1 MSNVVD
7 KRSELLFCYD
17 VTDANPNGDPMD
29 ENKPRIDEETGINIV
44 TDVRLKRTVRDYLC
58 DYRGFN
64 GTNGKDIL
72 VREITVGDFIQ
83 DAKMRAEDFLLDE
96 ENKKILKKDVPNIFK
111 MREIIEQNVKTQ
123 CIDLRLF
130 GATLP
135 IELNIKNKNKKE
147 SSSDDD
153 SKSSSSKKSSITY
166 TGPVQF
172 KIGRSLHQVELKHIK
187 GTGAFASKPGSQ
199 QKTFREEYVLPY
211 SFIAFHGIVNET
223 AAVHTG
229 LTAEDVKEL
238 VSAMWKGTQ
247 NLISRSKFGQ
257 MPRLL
262 MKVTYK
268 EKGFFIG
275 DLDKKIKVT
284 GCDNPL
290 KIRNLKDFVLDIT
303 ELLAALEKSAAKI
316 ESIEY
321 VMDENLRLS
330 GKLPGTFKSLTLF

>member
-64 GTNGKDIL
+64 GAAGKDIL
-72 VREITVGDFIQ
+72 IREITESSGLQ
-83 DAKMRAEDFLLDE
+83 DAKMRAEDF
-96 ENKKILKKDVPNIFK
+96 ILKDGNKIAKKELKSVGE
-111 MREIIEQNVKTQ
+111 MVEIIDRNIKEQ

-135 IELNIKNKNKKE
+135 IEFTPK
-147 SSSDDD
+147 D
-153 SKSSSSKKSSITY
+153 KSSITY

-172 KIGRSLHQVELKHIK
+172 KIGRSLHPVELKHIK

-229 LTAEDVKEL
+229 LTDDDVKEL
-238 VSAMWKGTQ
+238 VSGIWKGTQ

-262 MKVTYK
+262 LKVTYK

-290 KIRNLKDFVLDIT
+290 KIRSLKDFVLDIT
-303 ELLAALEKSAAKI
+303 DLLAALEKHAAKI

-321 VMDENLRLS
+321 IMDENLRLS
-330 GKLPGTFKSLTLF
+330 GKLPETFKSLTLL

>member
-64 GTNGKDIL
+64 GASGKDIL
-72 VREITVGDFIQ
+72 IREITEASGLQ
-83 DAKMRAEDFLLDE
+83 DAKMRAEDF
-96 ENKKILKKDVPNIFK
+96 ILKNGNKTAKKELKGLAEMLEIVDRNIK
-111 MREIIEQNVKTQ
+111 EQ

-135 IELNIKNKNKKE
+135 IEFTPK
-147 SSSDDD
+147 D
-153 SKSSSSKKSSITY
+153 KSSITY

-172 KIGRSLHQVELKHIK
+172 KIGRSLHAVELKHIK
-187 GTGAFASKPGSQ
+187 GTGAFASQPGSQ

-229 LTAEDVKEL
+229 LTDEDVKEL
-238 VSAMWKGTQ
+238 VSALWKGTQ

-262 MKVTYK
+262 VKVTYK

-275 DLDKKIKVT
+275 DLDKKIKIA

-290 KIRNLKDFVLDIT
+290 KIRGLKDFVLDIT
-303 ELLAALEKSAAKI
+303 ELLATLEKYAAKI

-321 VMDENLRLS
+321 IVDENLKLS
-330 GKLPGTFKSLTLF
+330 GKLPGTFKSLALL

>member
-1 MSNVVD
+1 MVD

-44 TDVRLKRTVRDYLC
+44 TDVRLKRTVRDYLYN
-58 DYRGFN
+58 YRGFN
-64 GTNGKDIL
+64 GTAGKDIL
-72 VREITVGDFIQ
+72 VREIPAGDFIQ
-83 DAKMRAEDFLLDE
+83 DAKMRAEDFLKDDNQE
-96 ENKKILKKDVPNIFK
+96 KIDKRAMQNIFE
-111 MREIIEQNVKTQ
+111 MREIIERNVKTQ

-130 GATLP
+130 GVTLP
-135 IELNIKNKNKKE
+135 IELNTKSKNKKE

-153 SKSSSSKKSSITY
+153 SKSSSSKNSSITY

-172 KIGRSLHQVELKHIK
+172 KMGRSLHQVEPKHIK
-187 GTGAFASKPGSQ
+187 GTGAFATKKEKQ
-199 QKTFREEYVLPY
+199 QKGFREEHVLHY

-223 AAVHTG
+223 AAAHTG
-229 LTAEDVKEL
+229 LTDEDVKEL
-238 VSAMWKGTQ
+238 LSALWKGTQ

-262 MKVTYK
+262 LKVTYK

-284 GCDNPL
+284 NCKNDNPL
-290 KIRNLKDFVLDIT
+290 KIRGLKDFVLDVT
-303 ELLAALEKSAAKI
+303 ELLAALEKYAAKI

-330 GKLPGTFKSLTLF
+330 GKLPETFKSLTLL

>member
-1 MSNVVD
+1 MKRRVSMSNVVD

-44 TDVRLKRTVRDYLC
+44 TDVRLKRTVRDYLY

-64 GTNGKDIL
+64 GTVGKDIL
-72 VREITVGDFIQ
+72 IREITEESGLQ
-83 DAKMRAEDFLLDE
+83 DAKMRAEDFLLDDTQ
-96 ENKKILKKDVPNIFK
+96 KRIPKKDMPNVGK
-111 MREIIEQNVKTQ
+111 MVEIIDRNIKAQ

-130 GATLP
+130 GVTLP
-135 IELNIKNKNKKE
+135 IELNKG
-147 SSSDDD
+147 D
-153 SKSSSSKKSSITY
+153 KSSITY

-172 KIGRSLHQVELKHIK
+172 KMGRSLHSVELKHIK
-187 GTGAFASKPGSQ
+187 GTGAFASTSEKQ

-229 LTAEDVKEL
+229 LTDDDVKEL
-238 VSAMWKGTQ
+238 VSGIWKGTQ

-262 MKVTYK
+262 LKVTYK

-290 KIRNLKDFVLDIT
+290 KIRSLKDFVLDIT
-303 ELLAALEKSAAKI
+303 DLLAALEKYAAKI
-316 ESIEY
+316 EAIEY
-321 VMDENLRLS
+321 VMDVNLRLS
-330 GKLPGTFKSLTLF
+330 GKLPGSFKSLTLF